1 MRSRGWTLAQLNDA
15 FGDWAMR
22 NANWDYVNPDG
33 TDQGAVYR
41 REYGGYEPQPG
52 DRLLRTTILD
62 PIDLDRRHFAV
73 PAASAPQRWGYNLVR
88 PPPAARPA
96 PVPLPFPG
104 LAPSPSPPPPS

>member
-41 REYGGYEPQPG
+41 REYGGYEPQLG
-52 DRLLRTTILD
+52 DRLLRTTILA
-62 PIDLDRRHFAV
+62 PLDLDRRQFTV
-73 PAASAPQRWGYNLVR
+73 PTPCAPQRFAYNCVQLA
-88 PPPAARPA
+88 PPPRPRSGNA
-96 PVPLPFPG
+96 TFR
-104 LAPSPSPPPPS
+104 